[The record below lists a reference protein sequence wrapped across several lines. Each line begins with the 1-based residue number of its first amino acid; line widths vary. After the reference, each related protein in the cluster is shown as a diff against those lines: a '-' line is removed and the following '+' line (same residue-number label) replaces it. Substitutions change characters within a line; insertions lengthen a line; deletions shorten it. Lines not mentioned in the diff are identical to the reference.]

1 MYKLINGDM
10 MELMKEL
17 ILAPGVSGGEDKIAE
32 IIERE
37 LKDVADT
44 IERDNMGNIIV
55 TKKGSKKAPKIMLDA
70 HMDEIGLM
78 VKYIDDKGLSK
89 VKEHAYD
96 FINQKLKPEV
106 ILNDGKQT
114 PMKGHPVFIAQH
126 ATGTCCRGCLEK
138 WHHIKKGVELTN
150 NQVNYVVELIMAW
163 INREYK
169 RK

>member
-1 MYKLINGDM
+1 MNSNAKKIINDKLE
-10 MELMKEL
+10 ELSKSKFRSSFHLRNYMKE
-17 ILAPGVSGGEDKIAE
+17 
-32 IIERE
+32 
-37 LKDVADT
+37 
-44 IERDNMGNIIV
+44 
-55 TKKGSKKAPKIMLDA
+55 
-70 HMDEIGLM
+70 
-78 VKYIDDKGLSK
+78 YIDDKGLSK